1 MNQQEGQSIFREI
14 RTMINAGFVD
24 FVFTGAAI
32 VPEVL
37 LFAGYVA
44 EALMLLVPMLIAACL
59 ISMYHQHVST
69 DELSDEADAAVGD
82 REPHQA

>member
-1 MNQQEGQSIFREI
+1 
-14 RTMINAGFVD
+14 
-24 FVFTGAAI
+24 
-32 VPEVL
+32 
-37 LFAGYVA
+37 
-44 EALMLLVPMLIAACL
+44 MLIAACL